1 MNRTIS
7 YLRADMDRAK
17 NQGSRS
23 LDVSILDLDE
33 ILRLAESSSM
43 HERTGSAKKHAGW
56 IKPGSL
62 SMLRSGKKKFTR
74 ISQRRSDEF
83 NTEIFFA
90 DDLKEK
96 QLEAYD
102 AKNPDSI
109 KLVASQSA
117 LDAANQEEVL

>member
-1 MNRTIS
+1 MSRTIS
-7 YLRADMDRAK
+7 YLRADLDRAK

-43 HERTGSAKKHAGW
+43 HERTGNAKKHAGW

-96 QLEAYD
+96 QREVDAASINLE
-102 AKNPDSI
+102 
-109 KLVASQSA
+109 VSQSA
-117 LDAANQEEVL
+117 IDAAKQEEAV